1 MNYREATP
9 KDSAGIASL
18 HARSWQVHYRGILSE
33 AYLAH
38 GVTDDRLK
46 LWESRLAHPA
56 QNQYVRVA
64 EDGGTLCGLAC
75 VYAGEDPVWG
85 SLLDNLHV
93 LPGYQGRGVGT
104 RLLAEAARWAAQ
116 RAPAAPFHLLV
127 YEQNEQ
133 ARRFYESLGGTYEA
147 TFLFD
152 NPGGGRAPVCR
163 YVWQDLSPLVHPRP

>member
-1 MNYREATP
+1 MNYREANP
-9 KDSAGIASL
+9 KDSAAIAML

-38 GVTDDRLK
+38 EVTDDRLK

-56 QNQYVRVA
+56 PNQYVRVA
-64 EDGGTLCGLAC
+64 EDGATLCGLAC

-116 RAPAAPFHLLV
+116 RAPGLPFYLLV
-127 YEQNEQ
+127 YAQNAQ
-133 ARRFYESLGGTYEA
+133 ARRFYESLGGTREE
-147 TFLFD
+147 TFLVD
-152 NPGGGRAPVCR
+152 NPGGGQSPACR
-163 YVWQDLSPLVHPRP
+163 YVWRDFSPKGDIRF